1 MIIYLEMI
9 NAPEERHK
17 FEVLYRA
24 YRRMMFYIANRIL
37 NNELDAEDAVHSAFV
52 YIAENIQKIDEPM
65 CPKTRGYIV
74 TIVEGRAI
82 DMYRR
87 KQRHPKYQLDEETAG
102 MTVTYDDANVIT
114 RCISLLPMQDR
125 QILMLKYRYG
135 YTNSEIAGML
145 DLSEA
150 AAIKRIQRAKEK
162 LEQLCAEE
170 GLL

>member
-1 MIIYLEMI
+1 
-9 NAPEERHK
+9 
-17 FEVLYRA
+17 
-24 YRRMMFYIANRIL
+24 
-37 NNELDAEDAVHSAFV
+37 
-52 YIAENIQKIDEPM
+52 
-65 CPKTRGYIV
+65 
-74 TIVEGRAI
+74 
-82 DMYRR
+82 
-87 KQRHPKYQLDEETAG
+87 

-114 RCISLLPMQDR
+114 RCISLLPVQDR

-150 AAIKRIQRAKEK
+150 AATKRIQRAKEK